1 VLESRNGIDAYLAY
15 FHIMEEQRKDNEAN
29 WYFGISDSLVDLF
42 QIGGKSP
49 DFRKTVEDFL
59 FKKGTDFS

>member
-1 VLESRNGIDAYLAY
+1 
-15 FHIMEEQRKDNEAN
+15 MEEQRKDNEAN